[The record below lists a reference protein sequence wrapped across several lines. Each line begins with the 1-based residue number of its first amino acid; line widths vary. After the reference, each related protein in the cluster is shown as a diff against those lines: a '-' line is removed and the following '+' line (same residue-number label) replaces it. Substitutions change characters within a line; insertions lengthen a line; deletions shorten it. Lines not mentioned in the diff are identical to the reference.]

1 MILKQK
7 VIPPLQQDR
16 LKQLKLPR
24 RRMQEPALHQTLLV
38 LALGSRID
46 YDTATYTKRRRT
58 SFRIDHN
65 RADRDVED
73 AITARLQQPDRSGV
87 SAAWEMFELAN
98 DLHRAN
104 LRRTRN

>member
-1 MILKQK
+1 MILDQK
-7 VIPPLQQDR
+7 IFPILQQDR

-24 RRMQEPALHQTLLV
+24 RRMQEPALHQTLLI

-46 YDTATYTKRRRT
+46 YDTATHTKRRRT
-58 SFRIDHN
+58 SVSINHN

-87 SAAWEMFELAN
+87 SAAWKTFELAN

-104 LRRTRN
+104 LRRARN